1 MSGKASG
8 KKRKAVSFTD
18 KTYDPEISKSSTT
31 NHGYLGVIP
40 KKVPSGSQREDG
52 RFTGSF
58 RGLNVVNPWGG
69 GRKYTKS
76 NKSKSKSKSKKNYKR
91 K

>member
-8 KKRKAVSFTD
+8 KKRKGVSFTRE
-18 KTYDPEISKSSTT
+18 THSPEISKASTT
-31 NHGYLGVIP
+31 NYGYLSVIP
-40 KKVPSGSQREDG
+40 EKVPSGSQREDG
-52 RFTGSF
+52 TFTGSF
-58 RGLNVVNPWGG
+58 RGLNVINPWGG
-69 GRKYTKS
+69 KYTRR